1 MTTLKTIIGFVLV
14 GVTMEIFWTSILDAI
29 KNKDPKLTGTS
40 YLWMFPIYAVV
51 PFFYVLVLEYFPD
64 TNIFLK
70 GFIYMSLFYLLEFVS
85 GYIVKTLVGIS
96 PWDYNGYSIKFHG
109 RKYKSNFMGLICL
122 QYAPVWYIYGI
133 IGEYYFNYLS
143 QM

>member
-85 GYIVKTLVGIS
+85 GYIVKTLVGVS

>member
-70 GFIYMSLFYLLEFVS
+70 GFIYMSLFYILEFVS
-85 GYIVKTLVGIS
+85 GYIVKTLVGVS